1 MEADTNSKNRPSV
14 ETPQLISR
22 ILNLGVDVAG
32 IADLR
37 LLRGLPLESGKSAS
51 LFEAICGGR
60 PAKSE

>member
-1 MEADTNSKNRPSV
+1 MEADTTSKNRTFV

-22 ILNLGVDVAG
+22 IRNLGVDVAG

-37 LLRGLPLESGKSAS
+37 LLRGLPLKSGKSAS
-51 LFEAICGGR
+51 LFETIGGGR